1 VQRDFEVYLDDIS
14 EACQRIEEYIAGFT
28 YETFVRDDRT
38 VDAVLRNLTVMG
50 EAAKRVPDDMRN
62 RFPGIDWKR
71 VCGLRDVVVHQ
82 YPILEL
88 EVIWE
93 IATNGVR
100 EVRAI
105 LESRDSNG

>member
-1 VQRDFEVYLDDIS
+1 MQRDSEVYLDDIS
-14 EACQRIEEYIAGFT
+14 EACEKIEEDIAGFT
-28 YETFVRDDRT
+28 YDTFIGDHKT

-50 EAAKRVPDDMRN
+50 EAAKRLPDDVRI

-82 YPILEL
+82 YPVIEL

-100 EVRAI
+100 EVRAA
-105 LESRDSNG
+105 LQTRDSA